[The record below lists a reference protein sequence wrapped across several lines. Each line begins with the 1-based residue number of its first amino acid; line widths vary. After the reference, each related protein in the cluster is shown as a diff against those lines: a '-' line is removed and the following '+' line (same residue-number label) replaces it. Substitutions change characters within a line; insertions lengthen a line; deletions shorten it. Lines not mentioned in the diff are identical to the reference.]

1 MVSQREHEQNLTNHN
16 DLGVSGE
23 DRELTEQ
30 LELAVEEAKEEEDE
44 LGEQLEITVKT
55 EEEELAEQLEL
66 MVKTEEEELGEQLE
80 LTVKTEE
87 EELAEQLELVV
98 EKVKAEEDEL
108 AEQLELMV
116 EKVKAEEEEL
126 AEELELVAEKMEEEV
141 FTKQL
146 PLVKEDELVEDRE
159 VTCWT
164 QWGGRSFSRCCEENV
179 TFLLLCLIL
188 ILQPQRFFFS
198 VFVCFFLLSSLCWPW
213 QFYQSPMPL
222 LNMCELH
229 FSLSVVIF

>member
-30 LELAVEEAKEEEDE
+30 LELAVEEAKEEEEE
-44 LGEQLEITVKT
+44 LGEQLELVVEKVK
-55 EEEELAEQLEL
+55 A
-66 MVKTEEEELGEQLE
+66 EEEELGEQLE
-80 LTVKTEE
+80 LTVKIEE
-87 EELAEQLELVV
+87 EELGEQLELVV
-98 EKVKAEEDEL
+98 EKVKAEEEEL
-108 AEQLELMV
+108 GKQLELMV
-116 EKVKAEEEEL
+116 EKMEEEE
-126 AEELELVAEKMEEEV
+126 

-146 PLVKEDELVEDRE
+146 PLAKEDELVEDRE

-164 QWGGRSFSRCCEENV
+164 QRGGRSFSRCCEENV